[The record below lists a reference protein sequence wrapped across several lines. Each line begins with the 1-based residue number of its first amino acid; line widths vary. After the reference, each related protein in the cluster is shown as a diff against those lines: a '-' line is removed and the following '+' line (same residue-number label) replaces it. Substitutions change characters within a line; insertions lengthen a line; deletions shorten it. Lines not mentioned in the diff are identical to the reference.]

1 VLCAW
6 QLALLLGRASACG
19 ANARLTL
26 HPFGPPT
33 PRPQDPKVI
42 RRCKRRVF
50 ELFDSGQLQAWVDV
64 GHGFRGVDQI
74 ADCVDYM
81 LTGGHVGK
89 VVIPL

>member
-1 VLCAW
+1 
-6 QLALLLGRASACG
+6 
-19 ANARLTL
+19 
-26 HPFGPPT
+26 
-33 PRPQDPKVI
+33 
-42 RRCKRRVF
+42 VF